1 MDIGELESKKI
12 TELREMAKE
21 MEIPGFSTM
30 KKQGLVYEILR
41 ANAQAQG
48 YDFKWILTFN
58 LSQLGS

>member
-30 KKQGLVYEILR
+30 KKKASFTKYCGPMLR
-41 ANAQAQG
+41 RKAMI
-48 YDFKWILTFN
+48 FVVVC
-58 LSQLGS
+58 

>member
-21 MEIPGFSTM
+21 LEIPGFSTM

-41 ANAQAQG
+41 ANAQSQG
-48 YDFKWILTFN
+48 YDFRGGVL
-58 LSQLGS
+58 